1 MSLPRLL
8 TGIGAVA
15 MPFAR
20 HRELHGELPNYSGR
34 GDGLASPLLSELT
47 RAGLR
52 GRGGGGFPLAT
63 KLAAVRGARGGAVV
77 VVNGCEG
84 EPMSY
89 KDRVLLES
97 LPHLVID
104 GAICC
109 ARALGTRE
117 VVVAVDASA
126 LEALDSVRAAL
137 RERPDVRRGAVR
149 FHVTAVP
156 SGYVTGQES
165 AIVSFLN
172 GGPAKPLAPTPRITE
187 RGVNRSPTLM
197 ANAETLA
204 HTAMIARRGADW
216 FRRLGPDDEP
226 GSALVTLGGAV
237 AHPGVFEIEHGSSLR
252 SLLDAA
258 GGFTGP
264 PRAVLLGGYAG
275 TWVEAAAAVKL
286 ELSRSGLGAAHAAL
300 GAGVVAVLPDSA
312 CPVAETTRVATW
324 LAEESAGQCGPCS
337 NGLPAIAGTLRDM
350 SEGLGGADALRDIR
364 RWTELVRGRGA
375 CAHPDGTAHFVTSAL
390 GVFAE
395 EFDDH
400 ARHGRCD
407 ACDRPPVLITPSYLT
422 AAR

>member
-8 TGIGAVA
+8 VGIGAIA

-20 HRELHGELPNYSGR
+20 HRELHGELPSFSGR
-34 GDGLASPLLSELT
+34 GNGLASPLLSELT

-63 KLAAVRGARGGAVV
+63 KLAAVRGAKGNSVV

-117 VVVAVDASA
+117 IVVAVDESA

-137 RERPDVRRGAVR
+137 RERSDLRRGAVR
-149 FHVTAVP
+149 VHIAAVP

-172 GGPAKPLAPTPRITE
+172 GGPAKPLAPMPRITE
-187 RGVNRSPTLM
+187 RGVNRHPTLM
-197 ANAETLA
+197 ANSETLA

-216 FRRLGPDDEP
+216 FRQLGPDDEP
-226 GSALVTLGGAV
+226 GSALLTLGGAV
-237 AHPGVFEIEHGSSLR
+237 GHPGVFEIEHGSSLR
-252 SLLDAA
+252 SLLEAA
-258 GGFTGP
+258 GGMAGP
-264 PRAVLLGGYAG
+264 PRAILLGGYAG
-275 TWVEAAAAVKL
+275 TWVEAGAAMKL
-286 ELSRSGLGAAHAAL
+286 ELSRSSLAAAHATL
-300 GAGVVAVLPDSA
+300 GAGVVVVLPDSA
-312 CPVAETTRVATW
+312 CPVAETTRVASW

-337 NGLPAIAGTLRDM
+337 NGLPAIAGALRDM
-350 SEGLGGADALRDIR
+350 SDGLGASDTLRDIR